1 MSKAPA
7 RARRVSYSSP
17 RQRERQQR
25 ILAVVREQISAV
37 GYEALNIRDLAA
49 ASGVALKT
57 LYNLYGSKD
66 ELLLAAVADLLS
78 DVQNLE
84 PVAGA
89 EPGIPRLLA
98 HTQAIATQIV
108 ETPAYADT
116 MARTLFQAGRD
127 HHLIDVMLGSSVRLV
142 TENLQ
147 YAATQGELIENLDL
161 KESAQV
167 LAGHQW
173 SMVLLWSKGLIALDS
188 IPSAMLRSSLLSLI
202 PLCRGERRAQL
213 EQQLGYLGSE

>member
-1 MSKAPA
+1 MGAKTAQ
-7 RARRVSYSSP
+7 ARRTNYSSP
-17 RQRERQQR
+17 RQQERQQR
-25 ILAVVREQISAV
+25 ILTVVREQITAV
-37 GYEALNIRDLAA
+37 GYDGINVRDVAA

-66 ELLLAAVADLLS
+66 ELLLAAVAEMLS
-78 DVQNLE
+78 DVRNLE
-84 PVAGA
+84 AVAGA

-98 HTQAIATQIV
+98 HTQAIAAQIV

-147 YAATQGELIENLDL
+147 YAVTQGELIEKLDL
-161 KESAQV
+161 EESAQV

-188 IPSAMLRSSLLSLI
+188 IPGAMLRSSLLSLI
-202 PLCRGERRAQL
+202 PLCRGARRAKL
-213 EQQLGYLGSE
+213 EQQLGVLG

>member
-1 MSKAPA
+1 
-7 RARRVSYSSP
+7 
-17 RQRERQQR
+17 
-25 ILAVVREQISAV
+25 
-37 GYEALNIRDLAA
+37 
-49 ASGVALKT
+49 
-57 LYNLYGSKD
+57 
-66 ELLLAAVADLLS
+66 
-78 DVQNLE
+78 
-84 PVAGA
+84 
-89 EPGIPRLLA
+89 
-98 HTQAIATQIV
+98 
-108 ETPAYADT
+108 

>member
-1 MSKAPA
+1 
-7 RARRVSYSSP
+7 
-17 RQRERQQR
+17 
-25 ILAVVREQISAV
+25 VVREQISAV

-98 HTQAIATQIV
+98 RLP
-108 ETPAYADT
+108 TPIPW
-116 MARTLFQAGRD
+116 REPCSR
-127 HHLIDVMLGSSVRLV
+127 
-142 TENLQ
+142 
-147 YAATQGELIENLDL
+147 QGEITT
-161 KESAQV
+161 
-167 LAGHQW
+167 
-173 SMVLLWSKGLIALDS
+173 
-188 IPSAMLRSSLLSLI
+188 
-202 PLCRGERRAQL
+202 
-213 EQQLGYLGSE
+213 